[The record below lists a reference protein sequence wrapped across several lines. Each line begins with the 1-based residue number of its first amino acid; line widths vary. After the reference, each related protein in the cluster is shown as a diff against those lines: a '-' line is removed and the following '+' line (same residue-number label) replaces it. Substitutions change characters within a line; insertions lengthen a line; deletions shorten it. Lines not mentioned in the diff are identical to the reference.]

1 MRHRSRGLAL
11 RDRHPR
17 DGGCVASPGVWP
29 ARVWGGCGRFFFG
42 NFNGVTDEVR
52 LAEGSLTA
60 QRIKT
65 EYLSERDGLVRYGD
79 REAFPA
85 AP

>member
-1 MRHRSRGLAL
+1 VLYSSVQSDAEGVGATARPETSRYA
-11 RDRHPR
+11 
-17 DGGCVASPGVWP
+17 
-29 ARVWGGCGRFFFG
+29 ARVWGGGGRGFFG
-42 NFNGVTDEVR
+42 NSNGVTDEVR
-52 LAEGSLTA
+52 LAEAAQTD